1 MAVIRRIGFLA
12 SGAGSTFEAVVA
24 ACQAGTLPLEPVI
37 VIGNN
42 GKAGVFERA
51 QRLGVQAQ
59 HISAKTAGDAT
70 AAGATA
76 ADAAIAAALI
86 AVKVD
91 LLVLAG
97 YLKMLGPAVL
107 AAFDGRIINTH
118 PALLPKFGGQG
129 MYGMNVHKA
138 VLAAGE
144 TTTGVTVHGVDEE
157 YDHGPVLAQTTVPV
171 EPGDTVETLAAR
183 VQVHEKLFLIETLGQ
198 LARGELDLPKNA

>member
-24 ACQAGTLPLEPVI
+24 ACQAGDLPLEPVI

-42 GKAGVFERA
+42 GKAGVFDRA
-51 QRLGVQAQ
+51 QRLGIHAR
-59 HISAKTAGDAT
+59 HISAKTTGDA
-70 AAGATA
+70 AA
-76 ADAAIAAALI
+76 ADTAIAAALNDAKI
-86 AVKVD
+86 D
-91 LLVLAG
+91 LVVLAG

-118 PALLPKFGGQG
+118 PALLPKFGGPG

-144 TTTGVTVHGVDEE
+144 STTGVTVHVVDEE
-157 YDHGPVLAQTTVPV
+157 YDHGPVLAQATVPV
-171 EPGDTVETLAAR
+171 ESGDTIETLAAR
-183 VQVHEKLFLIETLGQ
+183 VQAREKLFLIETLGR
-198 LARGELDLPKNA
+198 LARGELELPKSA